1 MKIKQILFML
11 SMLGL
16 VSNLFSQSPGTSN
29 KSYKLTDDEGD
40 SIIAVEDPFDFS
52 TDIDETRFGFI
63 RQYSESD
70 LDAITKSNG
79 TAAGRSGLF
88 AITGGE
94 WINNP
99 DTNAYDYVASSAKLE
114 PVEDLGD
121 FAGAPLVAD
130 VHAKQIPGSK
140 NVEVRFWLQYDS
152 SKSSEVYIEVW
163 FRESSSELQWE
174 RCMEIDK
181 AEHSNTLTKK
191 FGYNPETYAN
201 DLLVAH
207 TRSGSGWVWF
217 EWDAGTEKS
226 NFKGNDCQI
235 RVMAIYPKEDPNYP
249 GTFLPEEQQGSGWD
263 GYQTELG
270 DMFVRTSDPQVDV
283 KNPDYPDVFSSNEYF
298 LAHIEQNNITRQGT
312 AIIDGKNFPVYS
324 LSADD
329 FQAVTGIAGTAGNY
343 AFSGINQYD
352 TDEFGN
358 PLYECIIGRVI
369 PQSL

>member
-1 MKIKQILFML
+1 ML

-40 SIIAVEDPFDFS
+40 SIIAVEDPRTLGTWVGDS
-52 TDIDETRFGFI
+52 QFGEI
-63 RQYSESD
+63 KQYTESE
-70 LDAITKSNG
+70 LDTITKFNG
-79 TAAGRSGLF
+79 SASGRSGLF

-94 WINNP
+94 WIWNE
-99 DTNAYDYVASSAKLE
+99 TSATEEYTASTAKLE

-121 FAGAPLVAD
+121 FAGVPLVAD

-140 NVEVRFWLQYDS
+140 NVEVSFWLQFDS
-152 SKSSEVYIEVW
+152 SKSNEVYIEVW

-181 AEHSNTLTKK
+181 GEHSYTLTKK

-207 TRSGSGWVWF
+207 TRSGSGWVSF

-235 RVMAIYPKEDPNYP
+235 RVMAIYPKEDPNSP
-249 GTFLPEEQQGSGWD
+249 GTFLPEEQQGSEWD
-263 GYQTELG
+263 GFERESAPIFVFDNNSNPLG
-270 DMFVRTSDPQVDV
+270 INAQGAPEYDFVV
-283 KNPDYPDVFSSNEYF
+283 NYASSNSIPRIGS
-298 LAHIEQNNITRQGT
+298 LLIENNTDSFYIPVW
-312 AIIDGKNFPVYS
+312 NFTGSQVEEI
-324 LSADD
+324 
-329 FQAVTGIAGTAGNY
+329 TGIAGSPAGNY
-343 AFSGINQYD
+343 SVV
-352 TDEFGN
+352 E
-358 PLYECIIGRVI
+358 IIGGDESAPTYTYKLQEVV
-369 PQSL
+369 QQ